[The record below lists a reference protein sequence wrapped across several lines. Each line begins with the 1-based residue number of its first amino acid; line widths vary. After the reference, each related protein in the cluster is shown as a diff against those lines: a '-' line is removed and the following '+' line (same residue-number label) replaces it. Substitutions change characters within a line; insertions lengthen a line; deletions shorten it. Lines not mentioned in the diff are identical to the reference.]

1 MATVSSGM
9 TDLELLHR
17 LLGAELARGGR
28 SRPVDEDLTG
38 FRQYL
43 ADVERLREEIRPAL
57 ERSLRGE
64 TKPFGPEEVMARQ
77 EQVMRRINALGIPE

>member
-9 TDLELLHR
+9 TDLEILHR
-17 LLGAELARGGR
+17 FLGAELSRGGR
-28 SRPVDEDLTG
+28 SRPVDEVLAE

-64 TKPFGPEEVMARQ
+64 SKPFDVEDFLRRGRERLR
-77 EQVMRRINALGIPE
+77 EQGIGD

>member
-1 MATVSSGM
+1 MATATSAM

-17 LLGAELARGGR
+17 FLSAELARGGR
-28 SRPVDEDLTG
+28 SRPVNEVLAE

-43 ADVERLREEIRPAL
+43 AAVERLREEIRPAL

-64 TKPFGPEEVMARQ
+64 SNPFDVEEFLRKGRERLREREIA
-77 EQVMRRINALGIPE
+77 E

>member
-17 LLGAELARGGR
+17 FVGAELTRGGR
-28 SRPVDEDLTG
+28 SRPVDKVLTE
-38 FRQYL
+38 FRQDL
-43 ADVERLREEIRPAL
+43 ADDKQLREENRSAL

-64 TKPFGPEEVMARQ
+64 SKPFNADAFL
-77 EQVMRRINALGIPE
+77 RRGSERLRERGIAG